1 MINKLFEML
10 SPSGAEDKIR
20 NFITK
25 QISDIF
31 DSVTVDNIGNLIV
44 HKEGNGKKICIE
56 CGMDNCGIMIVS
68 VEPGKAFFSGVGQL
82 SPSYLVDKRII
93 MNNSNWGIVRYNGEN
108 PSTAKLSELYLEID
122 TEDIKIGDFGIV
134 YPDFIETDC
143 DFFANGLSDI
153 LPAAAVISAVTSAN
167 IGVDLTV
174 VFSSQK
180 ALGGRGLRSYF
191 GVNSFDK
198 VFTINCCE
206 CNNNATNGKGCALIV
221 KDKSA
226 VADVGLRKELESVAA
241 TNSVKIQPSV
251 SSENFFIGNI
261 AHSGKGNS
269 CVCICIPVS
278 YKGKTLE
285 QANKN
290 DFNETAR
297 LIQQIIK

>member
-206 CNNNATNGKGCALIV
+206 CNNNETN
-221 KDKSA
+221 
-226 VADVGLRKELESVAA
+226 LRY
-241 TNSVKIQPSV
+241 
-251 SSENFFIGNI
+251 F
-261 AHSGKGNS
+261 
-269 CVCICIPVS
+269 
-278 YKGKTLE
+278 
-285 QANKN
+285 
-290 DFNETAR
+290 
-297 LIQQIIK
+297 